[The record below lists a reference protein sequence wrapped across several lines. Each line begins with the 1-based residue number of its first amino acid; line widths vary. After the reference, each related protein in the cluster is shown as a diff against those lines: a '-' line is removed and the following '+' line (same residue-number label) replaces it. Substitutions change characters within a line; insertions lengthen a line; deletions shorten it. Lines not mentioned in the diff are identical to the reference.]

1 MIISL
6 LNAASAKPVEAK
18 LSTLGLNYQRF
29 SADSVK
35 DLNHHSSETIYL
47 VPRETLEDE
56 GWSRLRA
63 KLAEANRYF
72 LVVGQNLTS
81 AHIVQATRDGA
92 YDVLLLE
99 DEDARW
105 MDALEKVVQSQKL
118 WLQLYG
124 GRALNTEETLIGQ
137 SSGIKALRQAI
148 ERLGPTGASVLIMGE
163 SGVGKEHV
171 AEALHRTTSK
181 GPFVA
186 VNCAAIPR
194 ELIEAEIFGAERG
207 AYTGSV
213 KAREGLVEQAAGGTL
228 FLDEMGELDLALQPK
243 LLRFLETRRARRV
256 GGEGEYHV
264 DLRVVSATNSNLEN
278 EITIGKFRADLYY
291 RLSEVSLRVPPLRS
305 RLEDIPL
312 FIHTFLQAAGE
323 RFGRH
328 FESAEPE
335 LIQKFQS
342 YHWPGNVRELKNVID
357 RMVILYNGPVMR
369 AGWWNPP
376 EAPTANEPLNPSA
389 PKTEARP
396 EAGLSSSS
404 PMFTHR
410 KQKMQMAKKLLEES
424 DNNLTWVSAQ
434 LGINPTTL
442 YRWRKNKLV

>member
-6 LNAASAKPVEAK
+6 LNTAAAKPVEAR

-29 SADSVK
+29 SPDSIK

-47 VPRETLEDE
+47 VPREILEGE

-72 LVVGQNLTS
+72 VVVGQNLTS
-81 AHIVQATRDGA
+81 SHIVQATRDGA

-99 DEDARW
+99 DADARW

-124 GRALNTEETLIGQ
+124 GRALNAEEMLIGQ
-137 SSGIKALRQAI
+137 SDGIKALRQAI
-148 ERLGPTGASVLIMGE
+148 ERLGPTGASVLILGE

-256 GGEGEYHV
+256 GGEGEYRV
-264 DLRVVSATNSNLEN
+264 DLRVVSATNSNLES

-291 RLSEVSLRVPPLRS
+291 RLSEVSLRVPPLRA

-312 FIHTFLQAAGE
+312 FIHAFLQAAGE

-328 FESAEPE
+328 YESVEPE
-335 LIQKFQS
+335 LIQKFQN

-357 RMVILYNGPVMR
+357 RLVILYNGPVMR

-376 EAPTANEPLNPSA
+376 EAPMAVA
-389 PKTEARP
+389 PVNQSVPKAEGRP
-396 EAGLSSSS
+396 EAGLASPA
-404 PMFTHR
+404 PMFAHR
-410 KQKMQMAKKLLEES
+410 KQKMQLAKKLLEES

>member
-1 MIISL
+1 MIISV
-6 LNAASAKPVEAK
+6 LNTPLAKPIEAK
-18 LSTLGLNYQRF
+18 LSALSLNCQRF
-29 SADSVK
+29 SADSIK

-47 VPRETLEDE
+47 IPKEILDSEE
-56 GWSRLRA
+56 WSRLRA

-72 LVVGQNLTS
+72 LVVGSGLSS

-92 YDVLLLE
+92 YDVLQLE
-99 DEDARW
+99 DDDARW
-105 MDALEKVVQSQKL
+105 MDSLEKVVQSQKL

-124 GRALNTEETLIGQ
+124 GRALDAEEMLIGQ
-137 SSGIKALRQAI
+137 SAGIKSLRQAI
-148 ERLGPTGASVLIMGE
+148 ERLGPTGASVLILGE

-171 AEALHRTTSK
+171 ASALHSTTSK

-228 FLDEMGELDLALQPK
+228 FLDEMGELDIALQPK

-264 DLRVVSATNSNLEN
+264 DLRVVSATNSNLES
-278 EITIGKFRADLYY
+278 EIAAGKFRADLYY
-291 RLSEVSLRVPPLRS
+291 RLSEVSLRVPPLRA

-328 FESAEPE
+328 FESVEPE
-335 LIQKFQS
+335 LIQKFQA

-357 RMVILYNGPVMR
+357 RLVILYNGPVMR
-369 AGWWNPP
+369 AGWWTPP
-376 EAPTANEPLNPSA
+376 EAAMVAEPMNA
-389 PKTEARP
+389 VQAKAEVRP
-396 EAGLSSSS
+396 EPVQANS
-404 PMFTHR
+404 PPLFAHR
-410 KQKMQMAKKLLEES
+410 KQKMELAKKLLLES
-424 DNNLTWVSAQ
+424 DNNQTWVAAQ